1 MVGGLVMSP
10 AIASPGDQV
19 LAEATAW
26 LVRLQ
31 NDARSA
37 ADVAAFQAWV
47 AADSS
52 HGVAFEAVS
61 GTWDITGGI
70 PRDMRGQKRAHP
82 VVSRRRALVAAGGA
96 AVAVGAGITYWRET
110 SAGAYQTEVGEQKH
124 ITLRDG
130 SRIFLDT
137 NSRVDVDF
145 GRTSRS
151 AELPYGRANFRL
163 VADPWRPFIV
173 STSSSRIV
181 AVASALDIRRDGEQV
196 SVLVIQGAAE
206 IQRPNFP
213 VTKLLKGERFMAV
226 ANGEGQLDRPN
237 LIPLLAWQ
245 TGQAIFENGRLSDAV
260 AEMNRYSTTKLAI
273 ADGGT
278 AELRVSGIYS
288 VGDNLSFANSVSRLL
303 PVKIVQEDGR
313 IDILPDRARQ
323 MRG

>member
-1 MVGGLVMSP
+1 MVGGLVMSS
-10 AIASPGDQV
+10 AIASPCDQV
-19 LAEATAW
+19 LAEAAAW

-31 NDARSA
+31 SEARSA
-37 ADVAAFQAWV
+37 ADVAAFQTWA

-52 HGVAFEAVS
+52 HAVAFEAVS

-70 PRDMRGQKRAHP
+70 PRDMRGQGRAHP
-82 VVSRRRALVAAGGA
+82 VSRRRALVAAGGA
-96 AVAVGAGITYWRET
+96 AIAVGAGISYLRE
-110 SAGAYQTEVGEQKH
+110 APANAYQTEIGEQKH
-124 ITLRDG
+124 IALEDG

-145 GRTSRS
+145 GRTLRS
-151 AELPYGRANFRL
+151 AELQYGRANFRL

-173 STSSSRIV
+173 SASSSRIV
-181 AVASALDIRRDGEQV
+181 AAASTLDVKRDGEQV

-213 VTKLLKGERFMAV
+213 ATKLSGGERFLAV

-237 LIPLLAWQ
+237 LAPLLAWQ

-273 ADGGT
+273 VDSDTG
-278 AELRVSGIYS
+278 ELRVSGIYA

-313 IDILPDRARQ
+313 IDILPDRTRQ

>member
-1 MVGGLVMSP
+1 MVGGVVMSSVIRP
-10 AIASPGDQV
+10 PSDQV
-19 LAEATAW
+19 QAEAAAW

-47 AADSS
+47 AADPS
-52 HGVAFEAVS
+52 HAVAFEAVS

-82 VVSRRRALVAAGGA
+82 VSRRRALVAAGGA
-96 AVAVGAGITYWRET
+96 AIAVGAGISYWREAA
-110 SAGAYQTEVGEQKH
+110 AGAYQTEVGEQKH

-145 GRTSRS
+145 GRTTRS
-151 AELPYGRANFRL
+151 AELQYGRANFRL

-181 AVASALDIRRDGEQV
+181 AAASALDIRRDGEQV

-226 ANGEGQLDRPN
+226 ANEEGQLDKPN

-260 AEMNRYSTTKLAI
+260 AEMNRYSTTKLAV
-273 ADGGT
+273 ADSDTG
-278 AELRVSGIYS
+278 ELRMSGIYS

-313 IDILPDRARQ
+313 IDILPDRTRQ

>member
-1 MVGGLVMSP
+1 MVGGVVMSP
-10 AIASPGDQV
+10 VILPPSDQV
-19 LAEATAW
+19 QAEAAAW

-47 AADSS
+47 AADPS
-52 HGVAFEAVS
+52 HAVAFEAVS

-82 VVSRRRALVAAGGA
+82 VSRRRALVAAGGA
-96 AVAVGAGITYWRET
+96 AIVVGAGISYWREAAA
-110 SAGAYQTEVGEQKH
+110 SAYQTEVGEQKH

-151 AELPYGRANFRL
+151 AELQYGRANFRL

-181 AVASALDIRRDGEQV
+181 AAASALDIRRDGEEV

-226 ANGEGQLDRPN
+226 ANREGQLDRPN

-273 ADGGT
+273 ADSGT